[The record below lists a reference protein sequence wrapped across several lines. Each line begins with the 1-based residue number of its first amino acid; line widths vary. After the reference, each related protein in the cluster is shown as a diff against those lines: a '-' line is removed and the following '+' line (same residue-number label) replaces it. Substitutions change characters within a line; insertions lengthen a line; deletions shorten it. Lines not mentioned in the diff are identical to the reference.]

1 MLTVEGSFMCNAL
14 YPCKMT
20 FFVPA
25 RSSELVVPIMTIL
38 VEGTRHS
45 CYIGINK
52 IDVEILF
59 VDARDHKYECG
70 TFHNSPY

>member
-1 MLTVEGSFMCNAL
+1 M
-14 YPCKMT
+14 
-20 FFVPA
+20 
-25 RSSELVVPIMTIL
+25 PITTIL
-38 VEGTRHS
+38 VEGTRNS